1 MHMRRRA
8 WLTAPLVAAAPALLG
23 ACAESM
29 FFHPDQRT
37 YTTPRGQGVDAIDVE
52 FDGPQGARL
61 HGWWLPA
68 QGRAPLG
75 TVLHLHGNAANI
87 SNHLPMVSWLPAAG
101 FNVLTFDY
109 RGYGRSA
116 GRPSLDGVVA
126 DTRAALAYLRN
137 RADVDAKRL
146 AVIGQSLGGA
156 TALRAVVEDDAGIRL
171 VVVDSAFS
179 SYRGIALEAANGGPP
194 DWLAK
199 LLIADLPDTQRDP
212 LAAAARLKVAALVI
226 HGDRDT
232 IIGQHHGKALLDAA
246 AGPKQWIGITGGGHI
261 DAFTR
266 PEVREKVRQSLT
278 AALR

>member
-1 MHMRRRA
+1 MRTRCRA
-8 WLTAPLVAAAPALLG
+8 ALTAALVAAAPALLG
-23 ACAESM
+23 SCAESM
-29 FFHPDQRT
+29 FFYPDQRR
-37 YTTPRGQGVDAIDVE
+37 YTTPAGQGVVGIDVE
-52 FDGPQGARL
+52 FDGPQGTKL

-68 QGRAPLG
+68 QGTAPHG

-116 GRPSLDGVVA
+116 GKPSLDGVVD
-126 DTRAALAYLRN
+126 DTRSALKYLRQ
-137 RADVDAKRL
+137 RGDVDSKRI

-156 TALRAVVEDDAGIRL
+156 TALRAVADDGDGVRL

-179 SYRGIALEAANGGPP
+179 SYRGVALEAANGGPP
-194 DWLAK
+194 EWLAH
-199 LLIADLPDTQRDP
+199 LLIADLPDAKRDP
-212 LAAAARLKVAALVI
+212 LAAAARLQTATLVI

-232 IIGQHHGKALLDAA
+232 IIGQHHGKALLDAVS
-246 AGPKQWIGITGGGHI
+246 GPKQWIGITGGAHM
-261 DAFTR
+261 DAFMR
-266 PEVREKVRQSLT
+266 PEVREQVRQSLT

>member
-1 MHMRRRA
+1 MYRA
-8 WLTAPLVAAAPALLG
+8 CRAALTAAFVAAAPALLG
-23 ACAESM
+23 GCAESM
-29 FFHPDQRT
+29 FFHPDQRA
-37 YTTPRGQGVDAIDVE
+37 YMTPRGQGVVAVDVE
-52 FDGPQGARL
+52 FDGPQGATL

-68 QGRAPLG
+68 QGAPLG

-116 GRPSLDGVVA
+116 GKPSLDGVVA
-126 DTRAALAYLRN
+126 DARAALAHLRLRN
-137 RADVDAKRL
+137 DVDANRI

-156 TALRAVVEDDAGIRL
+156 TAVRAVAEDDAGVRL

-179 SYRGIALEAANGGPP
+179 SYRGIALEAANSGPQA
-194 DWLAK
+194 WLAK

-212 LAAAARLKVAALVI
+212 VAAAARLKTAALVI

-232 IIGQHHGKALLDAA
+232 IIGQHHGKALLDAV
-246 AGPKQWIGITGGGHI
+246 AGPKRWIGITGGAHI
-261 DAFTR
+261 DAFMR
-266 PEVREKVRQSLT
+266 PEVREEVRQSLT